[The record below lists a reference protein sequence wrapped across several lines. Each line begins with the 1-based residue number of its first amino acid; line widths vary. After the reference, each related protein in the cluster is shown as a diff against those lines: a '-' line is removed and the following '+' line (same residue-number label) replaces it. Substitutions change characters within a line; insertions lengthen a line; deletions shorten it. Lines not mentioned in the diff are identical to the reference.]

1 MKQYQRMQIVSA
13 CRPSADEVTQLR
25 NQIDDLT
32 RENDSLKSQH
42 ATEIVSLK
50 SQHATEIVRVQDQWD
65 KEKDDLIDKLRG

>member
-13 CRPSADEVTQLR
+13 CRPSSDEVTQLR

-32 RENDSLKSQH
+32 REND
-42 ATEIVSLK
+42 SLK